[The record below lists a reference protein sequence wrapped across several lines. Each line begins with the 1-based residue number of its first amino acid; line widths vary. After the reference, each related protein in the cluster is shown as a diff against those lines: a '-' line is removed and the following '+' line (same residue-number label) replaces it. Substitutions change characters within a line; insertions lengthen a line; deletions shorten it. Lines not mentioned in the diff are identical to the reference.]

1 MNNLF
6 TNYQEWRNT
15 MIDRAGLTLDRD
27 FCEKRLTILEDKDN
41 PETKSFIKSFGATYH
56 QQVVA
61 WFHKALSE
69 A

>member
-1 MNNLF
+1 MNLF
-6 TNYQEWRNT
+6 TSYQEWRTT
-15 MIDRAGLTLDRD
+15 MIERAGLTLDRD
-27 FCEKRLTILEDKDN
+27 YCKERLAVLEDESSE
-41 PETKSFIKSFGATYH
+41 ETRSFIKSFGATYH